1 MSINF
6 AKTRV
11 AFIGL
16 GVMGN
21 SMAGH
26 LLTAGCQ
33 LSLFTRTASK
43 AKNLIDRGAIWR
55 DTPAAAVENADVVFS
70 IVGDPSDV
78 EAIYLNDPGIIS
90 ALPSGSVAVD
100 MTTSSPTLAR
110 RIADAGSK
118 KNIQV
123 LDAPVSGG
131 DLGARNGK
139 LSIMVGG
146 DESAYEQTL
155 PFLEK
160 MGANIV
166 YQGVAGA
173 GQSTKMCNQIAIGGS
188 MLGMV
193 EALTF
198 AKSAKLDPET
208 VLKSISTGAAGSWS
222 LDNLAPRILR
232 NDFEAGFFV
241 HHFIKDMRIALSSAQ
256 DMGLDLPGLKLSLG
270 QYEALADHGYA
281 FKGTQALANLYF
293 AELEKVAK

>member
-131 DLGARNGK
+131 
-139 LSIMVGG
+139 
-146 DESAYEQTL
+146 
-155 PFLEK
+155 
-160 MGANIV
+160 
-166 YQGVAGA
+166 
-173 GQSTKMCNQIAIGGS
+173 
-188 MLGMV
+188 
-193 EALTF
+193 
-198 AKSAKLDPET
+198 
-208 VLKSISTGAAGSWS
+208 
-222 LDNLAPRILR
+222 
-232 NDFEAGFFV
+232 
-241 HHFIKDMRIALSSAQ
+241 
-256 DMGLDLPGLKLSLG
+256 
-270 QYEALADHGYA
+270 
-281 FKGTQALANLYF
+281 
-293 AELEKVAK
+293 

>member
-1 MSINF
+1 MITDF

-26 LLTAGCQ
+26 LLAAGCL
-33 LSLFTRTASK
+33 LSIFTRTASK
-43 AKNLIDRGAIWR
+43 AKNLIERGAIWK
-55 DTPAAAVENADVVFS
+55 DTPEAAVENADFVFS

-90 ALPSGSVAVD
+90 TLPSGSVAVD

-131 DLGARNGK
+131 DLGARSGK

-146 DESAYEQTL
+146 DRLAYEKTL

-256 DMGLDLPGLKLSLG
+256 DMGLDLPGLELSLR
-270 QYEALADHGYA
+270 QYEALASSGYA

-293 AELEKVAK
+293 AESEKVAK